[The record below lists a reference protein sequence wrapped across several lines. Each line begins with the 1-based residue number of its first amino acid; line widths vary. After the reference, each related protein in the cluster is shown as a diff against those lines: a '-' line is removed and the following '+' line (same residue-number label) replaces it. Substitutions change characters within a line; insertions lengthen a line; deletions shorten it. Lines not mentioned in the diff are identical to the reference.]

1 MDLQVWIQEM
11 KDQGVSP
18 KRALFNI
25 KVRKG
30 SVSSEAFSLVKQ
42 IYQLNETELKLLL
55 GWFPQLKDKP
65 IAKHQLLI
73 CKSCQKGD
81 ETFINK
87 ISNMLDTPINSI
99 SSDGL
104 ISIEMTGCMGLCA
117 LGPNA
122 VLDQQIYNSINTNTV
137 FRNKLKQILE
147 EREK

>member
-30 SVSSEAFSLVKQ
+30 AVSLEAFELVKL

-55 GWFPQLKDKP
+55 GWFPQLKDRP

-81 ETFINK
+81 ESFIKN
-87 ISNMLDTPINSI
+87 ISTMLDTPINSI

-104 ISIEMTGCMGLCA
+104 ISLEITGCMGMCA
-117 LGPNA
+117 FGPNA
-122 VLDQQIYNSINTNTV
+122 ILDQQIYNGIHTNTV
-137 FRNKLKQILE
+137 FRNKLKEILE